1 MKLFHLWIISVVSL
15 FFLACDGG
23 VNSVTV
29 KQTGETL
36 FNPPLQEVT
45 DPQETQPVV
54 VIPEPELEAPTEPLP
69 VINTPPVIP
78 TIPVVPPPDITVP
91 IVEDNASSI
100 LDGLPALSRS
110 VVLTERESL
119 GMPRV
124 NGEKLQG
131 DLYGEEI
138 LIIEY
143 TQTLQK
149 VRYSNDIKS
158 FTTLGQVEG
167 AKAKTTFPVAF
178 IKIFFEDANGDSAN
192 KIFGVVE

>member
-1 MKLFHLWIISVVSL
+1 MKLFHLWTFFVVSAL
-15 FFLACDGG
+15 FLACDGG

-45 DPQETQPVV
+45 DEPQASVAPVPTPVAPQLEPEKSLPVV
-54 VIPEPELEAPTEPLP
+54 NTTPT
-69 VINTPPVIP
+69 TPP
-78 TIPVVPPPDITVP
+78 PVPVPNITVP
-91 IVEDNASSI
+91 IQDDTTSI

-124 NGEKLQG
+124 NGDKLQG
-131 DLYGEEI
+131 DIYGEDI
-138 LIIEY
+138 LILEY
-143 TQTLQK
+143 KVPLQK

-158 FTTLGQVEG
+158 LNTLGQVEG
-167 AKAKTTFPVAF
+167 SKAKTAFPVAF
-178 IKIFFEDANGDSAN
+178 IKIFFEDANGDSAS